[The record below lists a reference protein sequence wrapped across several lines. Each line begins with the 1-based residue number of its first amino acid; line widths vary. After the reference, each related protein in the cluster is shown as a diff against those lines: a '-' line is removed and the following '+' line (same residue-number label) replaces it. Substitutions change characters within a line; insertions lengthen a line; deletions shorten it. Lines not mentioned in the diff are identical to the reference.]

1 MTVAPL
7 RLREAVPADAP
18 TMARTMA
25 LGFQTYRAFAPAGWE
40 PPSDF
45 TDWIR
50 RRLAAPGAWAL
61 LAEHAGEPAGH
72 VALYAERGDEA
83 RTAYLW
89 QLFVRPSCWGGGLAG
104 RCTTPSSTA
113 PARTASAGR
122 GWSPRPRTRA
132 AGASTAARLAG
143 RGTPVSTPSSDG
155 ARHPASPAVGARRSA
170 GSTSSP

>member
-1 MTVAPL
+1 MTAAPL

-72 VALYAERGDEA
+72 VSLYAERGDEA

-89 QLFVRPSCWGGGLAG
+89 HLFVRPAFWGGGLAG
-104 RCTTPSSTA
+104 TLHDAFVDRARADGFSRARLVTPAAHTRGRRFY
-113 PARTASAGR
+113 ARR
-122 GWSPRPRTRA
+122 GWRTD
-132 AGASTAARLAG
+132 
-143 RGTPVSTPSSDG
+143 GTPVLDKQLGMALVTL
-155 ARHPASPAVGARRSA
+155 RR
-170 GSTSSP
+170 PL